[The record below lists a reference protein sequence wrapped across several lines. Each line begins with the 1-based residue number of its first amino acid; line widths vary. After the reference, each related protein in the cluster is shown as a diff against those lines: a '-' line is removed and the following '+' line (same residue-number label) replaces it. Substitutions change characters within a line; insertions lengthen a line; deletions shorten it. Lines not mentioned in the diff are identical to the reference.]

1 MMDSV
6 EAAQAELDMLK
17 SDNLKVLKKYKKY
30 KRKLRKLQK
39 LAGVLAGS
47 ESDCSDSD

>member
-17 SDNLKVLKKYKKY
+17 DDNFKVLKKYKKY